1 MNKNLKEALDR
12 INKEFGTGS
21 IMNMTDKVVD
31 VDGISTGSPCLD
43 LALGGK
49 GFPRGR
55 IVEIYGPE
63 SSGKTTLAL
72 HAVAEAQALG
82 GVCAYVDAEHALNV
96 EWART
101 IGVNVDDLLISQP
114 SWAEEALSVVEYL
127 VQSNELDIIVVDSV
141 ASLVPEVELMGDM
154 GQAHM
159 GLQARLMSQAL
170 RKLTGAVHESNTIL
184 IFINQIRYKIGVVFG
199 NPETTSGGN
208 ALKFYAAIRLDLR
221 RVTTLKNPQGE
232 AFANRVRARV
242 VKNKI
247 APPFKVAE
255 FDLYFDRGISKEGD
269 ILDMAV
275 KAGIIEQKG
284 SWFSF
289 SGSNF
294 AQGKQKAVNWL
305 KEHPLSYKE
314 IKEQLDGQN

>member
-1 MNKNLKEALDR
+1 MRKSLKEAIDR
-12 INKEFGTGS
+12 INEEFGTGS

-31 VDGISTGSPCLD
+31 IDGISSGSPCLD
-43 LALGGK
+43 IALGGK
-49 GFPRGR
+49 GFPKGR

-72 HAVAEAQALG
+72 HTVAEAQALG
-82 GVCAYVDAEHALNV
+82 GTCAYVDAEHALNV
-96 EWART
+96 EWAKT
-101 IGVNVDDLLISQP
+101 IGVDIDSLLISQP
-114 SWAEEALSVVEYL
+114 SWAEESLSVVEYL
-127 VQSNELDIIVVDSV
+127 VQSNELAVIVVDSV
-141 ASLVPEVELMGDM
+141 ASLVPEVELIGDM
-154 GQAHM
+154 GQTHI

-170 RKLTGAVHESNTIL
+170 RKLAGAVHESNTIL
-184 IFINQIRYKIGVVFG
+184 IFINQIRYKIGVMFG

-208 ALKFYAAIRLDLR
+208 ALKFYAAIRIDLR
-221 RVTTLKNPQGE
+221 RITTLKNPQGE

-275 KAGIIEQKG
+275 ECGVMQLKG
-284 SWFSF
+284 SWYVYGNVMKS
-289 SGSNF
+289 
-294 AQGKQKAVNWL
+294 QGKMNAINFMRRNPHL
-305 KEHPLSYKE
+305 YEE
-314 IKEQLDGQN
+314 IKEQLNDV